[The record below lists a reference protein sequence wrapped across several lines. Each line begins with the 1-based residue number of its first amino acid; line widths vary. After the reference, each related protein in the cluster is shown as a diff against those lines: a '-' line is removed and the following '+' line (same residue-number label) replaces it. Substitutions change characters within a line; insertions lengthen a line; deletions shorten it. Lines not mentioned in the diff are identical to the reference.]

1 VYFVS
6 ILPPDAEVSSEK
18 LKRFLVASIPGDVLD
33 MPQLVLESF
42 FYMSEIIPFI
52 ARLQSW

>member
-1 VYFVS
+1 
-6 ILPPDAEVSSEK
+6 
-18 LKRFLVASIPGDVLD
+18 VASIPGDVVD

>member
-18 LKRFLVASIPGDVLD
+18 LKRFLVASIPGDVLN
-33 MPQLVLESF
+33 MPQLVLEGSL
-42 FYMSEIIPFI
+42 YV
-52 ARLQSW
+52 